1 MNAGKRRGK
10 LSRRLV
16 KGGLLAALLLI
27 GEILMFVG
35 GYYCIM
41 THLPD
46 AIGIPLLIIG
56 FFTLAGFASVVQDE
70 YDRMVSA
77 KYRVRP
83 IYRINKR
90 RRKKEDEHSY
100 LRRHGRSAGKMEL
113 RRVS

>member
-27 GEILMFVG
+27 GESLMIVG
-35 GYYCIM
+35 GYCCIM

-46 AIGIPLLIIG
+46 AAGIPLLIVG

-90 RRKKEDEHSY
+90 RKKDEHSY

-113 RRVS
+113 KRVS